1 MLISKLNFDDISSRT
16 PQNSDCTNLHLL
28 TRIEIHFVKVIRML
42 ESEDFSF
49 SSKDTFEEKRK
60 FPLQPSGKKRK
71 LNEEERLKRW

>member
-1 MLISKLNFDDISSRT
+1 
-16 PQNSDCTNLHLL
+16 
-28 TRIEIHFVKVIRML
+28 ML